1 MPASVHTTPDAGATP
16 RLDDSVCFN
25 TPANTEIYT
34 LPLRH
39 SLPIFHRGDGT
50 TSPGTVVSAGGN
62 NFQVNA
68 PTHTYGE
75 EGSFSVTVDVTHE
88 TAATLTEIGRTH
100 VLTPVTLKSLIPASA
115 SKKNSAA
122 DTTTAI
128 TAIA

>member
-39 SLPIFHRGDGT
+39 SLPIFHWGAGT

-75 EGSFSVTVDVTHE
+75 GARFSPTLHFTHSTESSEAVSGATITVNQAEVDAL
-88 TAATLTEIGRTH
+88 TAARATQTSSDR
-100 VLTPVTLKSLIPASA
+100 PS
-115 SKKNSAA
+115 
-122 DTTTAI
+122 TTA
-128 TAIA
+128 